1 KGREKTVLGR
11 GKGPDNGQGREQGG
25 DQLGT
30 GTREDRR
37 QRLGRPMSSLGSQLC
52 RAAFL
57 GALLLLLRVKGV
69 KTQRGSPGLDER
81 SQKEKT
87 PSTDQDR
94 EQFEERFM
102 ASSVGEMWHVVD
114 MAQQEDDKTSEV
126 AAIRDHLFDLA
137 FCFNLASIMVFL

>member
-1 KGREKTVLGR
+1 
-11 GKGPDNGQGREQGG
+11 
-25 DQLGT
+25 
-30 GTREDRR
+30 
-37 QRLGRPMSSLGSQLC
+37 MSSLGSQLC

-94 EQFEERFM
+94 EQFEEHFM
-102 ASSVGEMWHVVD
+102 ASSVGETWQVVD
-114 MAQQEDDKTSEV
+114 MAQQEADETSEV

-137 FCFNLASIMVFL
+137 FCFNLASIMVFLGTLRQRCLDIYLRFMIAY

>member
-1 KGREKTVLGR
+1 MLGR

-87 PSTDQDR
+87 PSTGRGRRRRTPGDRDQ
-94 EQFEERFM
+94 
-102 ASSVGEMWHVVD
+102 ASVEP
-114 MAQQEDDKTSEV
+114 
-126 AAIRDHLFDLA
+126 DHW
-137 FCFNLASIMVFL
+137 SGRRGS